1 MTMFSL
7 DDQLVMIIDR
17 LNAAINVCHEAPENE
32 DQGYPYATGY
42 ARSAM
47 SDVADDLSAILN
59 QMRERVDSWESVHSA
74 PDSAPLCPIISS
86 STQGTMITS
95 KTQMLRVMSQ
105 CNDADTLTRA
115 QKFEVF
121 CRVCDNMLQEGR
133 ISKANHKRWTEI
145 W

>member
-1 MTMFSL
+1 
-7 DDQLVMIIDR
+7 
-17 LNAAINVCHEAPENE
+17 
-32 DQGYPYATGY
+32 
-42 ARSAM
+42 
-47 SDVADDLSAILN
+47 
-59 QMRERVDSWESVHSA
+59 
-74 PDSAPLCPIISS
+74 
-86 STQGTMITS
+86 MITS

-105 CNDADTLTRA
+105 CDDADTLTRV